1 MFFFGTK
8 KTVSLK
14 EIEDVYAVSL
24 LFSKKVKL
32 PDDEMIEKE
41 LKTVFQTVISENHKK
56 KEEYRIFGI
65 LDYERE
71 VKGVGKVPAHLAME
85 KELSPFLIEEKEE
98 EEMRIQPDCEEAEE
112 ILKNA
117 KYELCISDFLSID
130 LTPRQR
136 GELVTNWVKLMTFLF
151 PDCIGIYN
159 YMSKKIM
166 SRNQVLALF
175 ARNDTDSFI
184 ELGVKLRLYP
194 IQGRD
199 EILIDTLGLYGID
212 LVDFQYHLKRVD
224 PSNFLEHAQ
233 SMAAFLYENEEEL
246 REGDVVTGI
255 AREDRWIC
263 HYEKSI
269 ALPKRRVIDIDT
281 GIYAARRMV

>member
-1 MFFFGTK
+1 MFFFGTN

-24 LFSKKVKL
+24 LFSKKVEL
-32 PDDEMIEKE
+32 PDDETIEKQ

-65 LDYERE
+65 LDYARE
-71 VKGVGKVPAHLAME
+71 VEKIGKVPAHLAME
-85 KELSPFLIEEKEE
+85 KELRPFTIKESEKEE
-98 EEMRIQPDCEEAEE
+98 IRIQPDCEEAEE

-136 GELVTNWVKLMTFLF
+136 GKLITNWVKLMAFVF
-151 PDCIGIYN
+151 HDCIGVYN
-159 YMSKKIM
+159 YISKKIM
-166 SRNQVLALF
+166 SRSQILALF
-175 ARNDTDSFI
+175 SKNDTDSFL

-194 IQGRD
+194 IVGRD
-199 EILIDTLGLYGID
+199 EILIDTLGLYGVD

-224 PSNFLEHAQ
+224 PSNFFEHAQ
-233 SMAAFLYENEEEL
+233 SMTAFLYENEMEIE
-246 REGDVVTGI
+246 EGDAVTGI

-269 ALPKRRVIDIDT
+269 ALPRRRVIDINT
-281 GIYAARRMV
+281 GSYAAKRK